1 MSKEYY
7 AEYRIK
13 NREKIYAIQRKYYDK
28 NKQLTIDRSKQW
40 KKDNPDKVKI
50 SAATYRKNNYF
61 FCKAS
66 SISKYSKNYIS
77 PELVQIVYEDNI
89 KKHGTLTCYICLNK
103 ILFGKDCIEHK
114 IPISRGGS
122 NNYNNIEIACKSC
135 NSKKYNKTISE
146 YLKVVKH
153 DK

>member
-13 NREKIYAIQRKYYDK
+13 NKEKISALQRKYYDK

-61 FCKAS
+61 FCKAR

-89 KKHGTLTCYICLNK
+89 KKHGTLTCYICLDK